1 MGGKGSV
8 SQYPAIGTKHFI
20 NFTLYLSPLFSPS
33 ARFVSH
39 DSEKATW
46 TDARAACEMLDSEL
60 VIIDDKPE
68 AEWVGHRCEP
78 GLRAD

>member
-1 MGGKGSV
+1 M
-8 SQYPAIGTKHFI
+8 
-20 NFTLYLSPLFSPS
+20 
-33 ARFVSH
+33 SH

-46 TDARAACEMLDSEL
+46 TDARTACEMLDSEL

-78 GLRAD
+78 GDREQTNLH